1 MVKELQMCGMAFGW
15 LSFIIFHLDWGWAM
29 CYTTS
34 ASNGAAYFEWW
45 WWWWLAVRWK
55 KEMLKK
61 KNKNKEKKTDD
72 VVSER
77 GRSLTGNWYHG
88 NVAKGQAK
96 TFQRKKKNTFEKKMN
111 RRITFLRPCCIAR
124 EYISQRHPPNF
135 AIAVAGQK
143 QRPYTHEVP
152 GVPAGGIVDFFSFF
166 FQGV

>member
-1 MVKELQMCGMAFGW
+1 MIIIHNFPPRLGVGNVLHDLSLERSSVLWVMMMMMAGCTVKERNA
-15 LSFIIFHLDWGWAM
+15 
-29 CYTTS
+29 
-34 ASNGAAYFEWW
+34 
-45 WWWWLAVRWK
+45 
-55 KEMLKK
+55 KK

-111 RRITFLRPCCIAR
+111 RRITFLWPCCIAR

-166 FQGV
+166 FFFQGV